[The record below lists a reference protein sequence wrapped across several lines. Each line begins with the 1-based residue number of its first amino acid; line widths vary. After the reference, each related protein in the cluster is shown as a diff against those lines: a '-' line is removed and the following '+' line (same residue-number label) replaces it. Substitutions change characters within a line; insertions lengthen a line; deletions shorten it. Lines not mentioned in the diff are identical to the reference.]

1 MWKYRAV
8 LAVSRPSKSVCE
20 QSHMGSNPILSA
32 NGTLENPVFSRVLSI
47 RQKNSDFDFLCFCR
61 FSEPILCSFSPVNIR
76 IKNLQT
82 PREIRLFK
90 ACILFAALERFPSD
104 KKSPNFK
111 TPGCGQPHQKSCVDF
126 SGRGS
131 NRQKE
136 KCALL
141 LFVLTL
147 YRSAPFEESDCV
159 KSYCKNS

>member
-1 MWKYRAV
+1 MRKYRAV

-32 NGTLENPVFSRVLSI
+32 NGTLENPVFSRVFSI
-47 RQKNSDFDFLCFCR
+47 RWKFFRFYFLGFCQ

-82 PREIRLFK
+82 PREIRLFN

-136 KCALL
+136 KCTVRPLCFL
-141 LFVLTL
+141 
-147 YRSAPFEESDCV
+147 P
-159 KSYCKNS
+159 

>member
-1 MWKYRAV
+1 M
-8 LAVSRPSKSVCE
+8 
-20 QSHMGSNPILSA
+20 
-32 NGTLENPVFSRVLSI
+32 
-47 RQKNSDFDFLCFCR
+47 
-61 FSEPILCSFSPVNIR
+61 NIR

-159 KSYCKNS
+159 KL

>member
-1 MWKYRAV
+1 MRKYRAV

-32 NGTLENPVFSRVLSI
+32 NGTLENPVFSRVFSI
-47 RQKNSDFDFLCFCR
+47 RRKFFRFYFLCFCQ
-61 FSEPILCSFSPVNIR
+61 FFKPILCSFSPVNIR

-136 KCALL
+136 NVLCV
-141 LFVLTL
+141 LFISCRNVIASFNV
-147 YRSAPFEESDCV
+147 Y
-159 KSYCKNS
+159 